1 MSADPKEVVL
11 QFLRFMSTG
20 DPDDAEKAGAMFTE
34 DAEFWIVGSLPMSG
48 MVRGREQILEK
59 RIRPGSRLTVP
70 GSKKLQIRSTIAE
83 GDHVAVEWRSQRE
96 VAGMPDYQ
104 NEFFGLFRV
113 EGDKIAMLREY
124 MDTQSAKDS
133 RWRESQTNL
142 VQGAGSRREG

>member
-1 MSADPKEVVL
+1 MSTEPKEVVF

-20 DPDDAEKAGAMFTE
+20 DPEDAEKAGAMFTE

-48 MVRGREQILEK
+48 TVRGREEILEK

-70 GSKKLQIRSTIAE
+70 GSKRLQIGSAIAE
-83 GDHVAVEWRSQRE
+83 GDYVAVEWKSQRE

-113 EGDKIAMLREY
+113 EGDKIALLREY
-124 MDTQSAKDS
+124 MDTQSVKDS
-133 RWRESQTNL
+133 RWRENQPNL
-142 VQGAGSRREG
+142 IQKAGS